1 MRTAR
6 HAGCLVVCP
15 WCLGARVRRVRG
27 RAGGCDFLRGCG
39 GESVPYG
46 LVGRVHGSGWGGGVR
61 VRVEA
66 EEGAE
71 AEVLHDGELGQD
83 FGVVHFQHA
92 LVDLAPAG
100 ADAGDVVEHR
110 RVLPKGAPFHVVDEA
125 DGAEVHVLVPL
136 PVDGGEFGYVGGVG
150 RVGAGT
156 FDGGRVVGGDGGAVL
171 GAAEDVGDEGVV
183 V

>member
-1 MRTAR
+1 M
-6 HAGCLVVCP
+6 
-15 WCLGARVRRVRG
+15 
-27 RAGGCDFLRGCG
+27 
-39 GESVPYG
+39 
-46 LVGRVHGSGWGGGVR
+46 HGSGRGSGVR

-71 AEVLHDGELGQD
+71 AEMLHDGELRQD
-83 FGVVHFQHA
+83 FSVVHFQHA

-100 ADAGDVVEHR
+100 ANAGDVVEHR
-110 RVLPKGAPFHVVDEA
+110 RVLPEGTPFHVVDEA

-136 PVDGGEFGYVGGVG
+136 PVDGGEFGHVRGVG
-150 RVGAGT
+150 RVGAGS
-156 FDGGRVVGGDGGAVL
+156 FDGGLVVGGDGGAVL

>member
-1 MRTAR
+1 MDR
-6 HAGCLVVCP
+6 
-15 WCLGARVRRVRG
+15 RG
-27 RAGGCDFLRGCG
+27 RDR
-39 GESVPYG
+39 
-46 LVGRVHGSGWGGGVR
+46 GVR

-83 FGVVHFQHA
+83 LGVVHFEHA

-100 ADAGDVVEHR
+100 ADAGDVVEHG
-110 RVLPKGAPFHVVDEA
+110 RVLPEGAPFHVVDEA
-125 DGAEVHVLVPL
+125 DGAEVHVSVPL
-136 PVDGGEFGYVGGVG
+136 PLHRGGFGDVRRVGGV
-150 RVGAGT
+150 RAGS
-156 FDGGRVVGGDGGAVL
+156 FRGGSVAGGDGGAVL